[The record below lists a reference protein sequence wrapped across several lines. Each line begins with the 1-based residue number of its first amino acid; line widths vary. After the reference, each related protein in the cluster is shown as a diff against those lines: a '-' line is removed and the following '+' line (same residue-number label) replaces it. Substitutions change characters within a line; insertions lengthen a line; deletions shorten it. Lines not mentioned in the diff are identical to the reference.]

1 VSPGRLIPHPVLNAQ
16 AQLTFSQGAMT
27 PTGLAAVCAEV
38 TGNRRRRVVECGSGF
53 STLVL
58 ARQLHARGGR
68 LISLEHDPVWADRVR
83 GHLSAAGL
91 AEVARV
97 ELAPLGPHPL
107 ALDGLRW
114 YARRALRSLP
124 QHIDLLLIDGPP
136 AFEPHLKLSRYP
148 ALPALA
154 DRLTPDATVILDDID
169 RPGELDILEAWER
182 RYGIRFR
189 VRPAQRIAIAHCA

>member
-1 VSPGRLIPHPVLNAQ
+1 MSPGRLIPHPVLNAQ

-38 TGNRRRRVVECGSGF
+38 TGRRRCRVVECGSGF

-58 ARQLHARGGR
+58 ARQLRARGGR

-114 YARRALRSLP
+114 YARRALWPDPLSSVRLVW
-124 QHIDLLLIDGPP
+124 PP
-136 AFEPHLKLSRYP
+136 IHGLGL
-148 ALPALA
+148 
-154 DRLTPDATVILDDID
+154 
-169 RPGELDILEAWER
+169 
-182 RYGIRFR
+182 
-189 VRPAQRIAIAHCA
+189 